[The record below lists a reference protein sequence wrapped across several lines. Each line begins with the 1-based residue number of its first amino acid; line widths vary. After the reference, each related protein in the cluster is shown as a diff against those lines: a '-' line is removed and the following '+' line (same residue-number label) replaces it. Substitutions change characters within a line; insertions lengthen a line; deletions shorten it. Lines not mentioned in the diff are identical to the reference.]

1 MKIKNNVLFAEKMI
15 LSRFDTLNSKIIW
28 TVDLEK
34 TITGITR
41 IDDLIFVTNVN
52 KWGIGQ
58 YTTLLQFDTGEILW
72 TIEKVFTGVMIT
84 DQYIFNLKGSK
95 L

>member
-1 MKIKNNVLFAEKMI
+1 M
-15 LSRFDTLNSKIIW
+15 
-28 TVDLEK
+28 
-34 TITGITR
+34 
-41 IDDLIFVTNVN
+41 N

-72 TIEKVFTGVMIT
+72 TMKKVFTGVMIT

-95 L
+95 LEALYLRNGKEHFIVYTTFKWTAPKLALIGENYTFIQRKKDT